1 MPVSMKTFLIIS
13 VVLALFAVLGVY
25 RLFIRE
31 PAELIRTTTAFE
43 RKTEGGTPRI
53 LIVGDS
59 TGVGVGSSAP
69 ILSIAGR
76 LGTTYLRAYI
86 ENRAVSGARTAEV
99 AEQFKDTPVHSFD
112 IVLIQVGAND
122 VTHFTKPDELRGSV
136 AALLSRGHEVG
147 AHVFLMTSG
156 SVGHAPLFIYPFS
169 RIFTNRSLLVRDIFN
184 EEADKAQAH
193 YIDLYEP
200 REDDIFLTDPKKYFA
215 ADSFHPS
222 EEGYGVWYEQVK
234 QALIAE
240 KLLRQ

>member
-1 MPVSMKTFLIIS
+1 MKIALIIS
-13 VVLALFAVLGVY
+13 VVLALVAALGVY

-31 PAELIRTTTAFE
+31 PAGLIAATTKFE

-53 LIVGDS
+53 LVIGDS

-86 ENRAVSGARTAEV
+86 ENHSVSGARTAEV
-99 AEQFKDTPVHSFD
+99 AAQIADTPLHSFD

-122 VTHFTKPDELRGSV
+122 VTHFTNAEELRASV
-136 AALLSRGHEVG
+136 ADLLKRSHDVG

-169 RIFTNRSLLVRDIFN
+169 KIFTDRTLAVRAIFSD
-184 EEADKAQAH
+184 EARKAEAQ
-193 YIDLYEP
+193 YIDLYHA

-215 ADSFHPS
+215 SDSFHPS
-222 EEGYGVWYEQVK
+222 EEGYGVWYEELK
-234 QALIAE
+234 KALVAE